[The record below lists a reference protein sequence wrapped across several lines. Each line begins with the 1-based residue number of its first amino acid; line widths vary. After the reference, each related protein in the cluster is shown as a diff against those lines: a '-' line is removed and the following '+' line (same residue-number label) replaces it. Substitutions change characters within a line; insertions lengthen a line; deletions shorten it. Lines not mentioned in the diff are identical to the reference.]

1 VRRRVAAAFP
11 ARRTAV
17 YAGRPVWA
25 PALALLVAA
34 GPGGAHPVALA
45 RHEVRLREL
54 RVGLEAVVHESAI
67 PASQARAIH
76 AWRRSV
82 AGRIGSQPIILRV
95 PGERRTFLLS
105 DYQDPSR
112 GEHGRRLVL
121 VREERGGY
129 RELDQSRPV
138 GDSHLLRPVLFT
150 GRGRTVVLA
159 AIGTED
165 SWGLLVYELAGA
177 RIRELGAIDA
187 TRPGPEGSEEDPTPC
202 ARVELDGPRIVVRFE
217 CDLWLGSGNAD
228 APLVAKPV
236 VFREDGGTFTLVRR
250 R

>member
-1 VRRRVAAAFP
+1 L
-11 ARRTAV
+11 
-17 YAGRPVWA
+17 WA

-34 GPGGAHPVALA
+34 GTGGAHPTALA

-54 RVGLEAVVHESAI
+54 HVGLESIVHESAI

-76 AWRRSV
+76 AYRRSV
-82 AGRIGSQPIILRV
+82 SGRIGSQPIILRV
-95 PGERRTFLLS
+95 PGEPGTFLLS
-105 DYQDPSR
+105 DYQDPAG

-121 VREERGGY
+121 VRREKGRF
-129 RELDQSRPV
+129 RELGQSRPA

-150 GRGRTVVLA
+150 GAHRTVVLA

-165 SWGLLVYELAGA
+165 SWGLLVYEIVGGS
-177 RIRELGAIDA
+177 IRELGAIDA
-187 TRPGPEGSEEDPTPC
+187 TRPGLHGDEEDPTPC
-202 ARVELDGPRIVVRFE
+202 ARVELDGARIVVRFE

-236 VFREDGGTFTLVRR
+236 VFREDGESFTLVNRR
-250 R
+250 